1 MPEKKL
7 RDNDTIAAVATP
19 MGPGGIGIVRVSGP
33 LSPAIF
39 RRVFKPA
46 GSVTRPASHRLY
58 YGRAIDPE
66 NQEALI
72 DEALAVIMY
81 SPHSYTREDVLEI
94 QCHSG
99 PAVVN
104 RILKACLSQGA
115 RLAEPGEF
123 TRRAFLNGRIDLSQ
137 AEAVLD
143 LTTAGA
149 DAAGAAAATHLEGGL
164 SQRIKALARILM
176 DVLAAVEVAI
186 DYPEEDVEI
195 SDEFDLEKR
204 LRHEA
209 LPGIR
214 ELEESHERA
223 IPYREGLD
231 VLIVGRPN
239 VGKSSLL
246 NSLCSEERAIV
257 SPVPGTTRDMVE
269 AQIRLKGMLVRLT
282 DTAGI
287 RQNPDMVEA
296 IGIKRI
302 AARVPL
308 ARLALWVLDSSAP
321 ITPEDFNA
329 LEVVSSLARR
339 GRVLAV
345 FNKMDKVSGP
355 WKKTASALHEN
366 LVKHQGMDH
375 DIEWIAISVL
385 TGSGID
391 GLMEK
396 MAEKLLGEDLP
407 EPPVWMPNLRQKMC
421 LQRAREAIERAANG
435 FSADFTPELTAID
448 LKTALDALGEITGET
463 ATDDILNH
471 IFSNFCLG
479 K

>member
-7 RDNDTIAAVATP
+7 GDNDTIAAVATP

-46 GSVTRPASHRLY
+46 GPVTRPASHRLY

-355 WKKTASALHEN
+355 WEKTASALHEN